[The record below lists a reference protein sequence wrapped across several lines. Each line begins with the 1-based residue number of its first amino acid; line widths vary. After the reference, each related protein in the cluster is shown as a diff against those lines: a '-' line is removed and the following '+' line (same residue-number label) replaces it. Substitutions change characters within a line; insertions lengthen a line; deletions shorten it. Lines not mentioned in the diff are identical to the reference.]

1 MIKTAGQAV
10 LNRGGVLTDV
20 TFYGE
25 QPLAYEIRKAGT
37 KFGRVT
43 VFRPGL
49 EVIYRCRICLQK
61 V

>member
-25 QPLAYEIRKAGT
+25 QPLAYEIRKTGT

-43 VFRPGL
+43 VSRSVLDF
-49 EVIYRCRICLQK
+49 IFHWQICHAKL
-61 V
+61 